1 MQSCSERGCDP
12 ASWIKKRQNYMHYE
26 VRFLSGGVE
35 QTVLIDAETAAEAA
49 QIAQT
54 GSQSPEADTPFELV
68 QVQLLDQL
76 DEVSHVQPG
85 QDQPKPRNS

>member
-1 MQSCSERGCDP
+1 
-12 ASWIKKRQNYMHYE
+12 MHYE

-35 QTVLIDAETAAEAA
+35 QTVLIDADSAAEAA
-49 QIAQT
+49 QFAQT
-54 GSQSPEADTPFELV
+54 GSQSPDSDNAFELV

-85 QDQPKPRNS
+85 QEQPKPRDS